1 MALRLTLDDLALVRR
16 QSQPLAGG
24 IAPTT
29 SSAFFKTQQ
38 SSEKPRAKDFSHRLN
53 IESQSRAAATLK
65 AAGSELTSG
74 VLSLA
79 TGRPSPEYFP
89 LLDISFK
96 FTQASELGTQLPF
109 SKEPKR
115 NNGHGNCD
123 LSAELPAALSYGYA
137 GGSETLIRFLTE
149 HVETVHRPP
158 YANWEVYLNVGSTSA
173 IEHALRMFCTRGD
186 HILVEEYTYSGTLEA
201 MRPLGLRTAT
211 VAMDSQG
218 MSVQDLDSVLSHWDE
233 AERRSAKPFLLY
245 TIPTGH
251 NPTGVTQTIQRR
263 KEIYSIAEKHD
274 LLIIEDDP
282 YYYLQFPAQG
292 DVKSTDKAQSPHKV
306 SELDAYLQ
314 SLLPSYLSL
323 DASGRVIRLDSTS
336 KTLGPGLRCSWMTSN
351 SDIASKILN
360 HHDVGVVCPSGLSQ
374 LAMSHLLDDIWG
386 HHGFTQWLVYLRDQY
401 QHRRDRLVEACKKH
415 LPLDVCSWQC
425 PTAGMFIWIKLNW
438 QRHSLSR
445 NSHGG
450 SSLEKFELIED
461 RVYRRALLKGTLCC
475 KGSVFCTS
483 GSVPKNMFLRVT
495 FASTSLEELDIAIQR
510 MGAALREEFTQ

>member
-1 MALRLTLDDLALVRR
+1 MAPRLTLDDLALVRR

-29 SSAFFKTQQ
+29 SSTFFKTQQ
-38 SSEKPRAKDFSHRLN
+38 SSEKPRARDFSHRLN

-89 LLDISFK
+89 LLDISFT
-96 FTQASELGTQLPF
+96 FIQASELGTQLPF
-109 SKEPKR
+109 NKEPKR
-115 NNGHGNCD
+115 NNRHGNCD

-137 GGSETLIRFLTE
+137 GGSESLIRFLTE

-158 YANWEVYLNVGSTSA
+158 YSNWEVYLNVGSTSA

-218 MSVQDLDSVLSHWDE
+218 MSAQDLDSVLSHWDE

-282 YYYLQFPAQG
+282 YYYLQFSAQE
-292 DVKSTDKAQSPHKV
+292 DVKSTDKALPPHKV

-314 SLLPSYLSL
+314 SLLPSPL
-323 DASGRVIRLDSTS
+323 GRVF
-336 KTLGPGLRCSWMTSN
+336 
-351 SDIASKILN
+351 AA
-360 HHDVGVVCPSGLSQ
+360 VG
-374 LAMSHLLDDIWG
+374 
-386 HHGFTQWLVYLRDQY
+386 
-401 QHRRDRLVEACKKH
+401 
-415 LPLDVCSWQC
+415 
-425 PTAGMFIWIKLNW
+425 
-438 QRHSLSR
+438 
-445 NSHGG
+445 
-450 SSLEKFELIED
+450 
-461 RVYRRALLKGTLCC
+461 
-475 KGSVFCTS
+475 
-483 GSVPKNMFLRVT
+483 
-495 FASTSLEELDIAIQR
+495 
-510 MGAALREEFTQ
+510 